1 MKVRDGVERIKI
13 RFKKFTGQLKKEEE
27 KKIQEGKLE
36 ELEMVYERIRR
47 IPFTEWSLII
57 NVPNPILGR
66 IRERYEAN
74 MKLPLYSF
82 FDDGRSKEFLKEY
95 EYSLHA
101 NTENIG
107 VVFQAD
113 DLSRLTHICGLLH
126 YRLGDAELKREYIEL
141 TSKVSLLEKGFADFI
156 KSGQDVFVRDN
167 IQSRIIEFF
176 DELSGK
182 LVPMKQSD
190 FRVGQRSLPLS
201 MQKSILRTA

>member
-1 MKVRDGVERIKI
+1 MKNW
-13 RFKKFTGQLKKEEE
+13 FKRVTGQLKKEEE
-27 KKIQEGKLE
+27 KKIQEGKLK
-36 ELEMVYERIRR
+36 ELEMVYERIRG
-47 IPFTEWSLII
+47 IPFMEWSLMI
-57 NVPNPILGR
+57 NEPDPR
-66 IRERYEAN
+66 KKEMRERYEAN
-74 MKLPLYSF
+74 RKSPLFCF
-82 FDDGRSKEFLKEY
+82 FDDGSFGESLKEY

-101 NTENIG
+101 NTENVG

-113 DLSRLTHICGLLH
+113 DLSRLTHIRGLLR
-126 YRLGDAELKREYIEL
+126 YRLGDAESKKEYIEL

-190 FRVGQRSLPLS
+190 FRVGQRPLPLF
-201 MQKSILRTA
+201 MQKSILRIA